1 MDTRRIDIDVVLF
14 NGKKFSAVLIVD
26 GDYDRDDDLME
37 VHNPR
42 IEIDGAVLEALVR
55 ADCDAEMEQ
64 GL

>member
-1 MDTRRIDIDVVLF
+1 MDTRRIDIDAVLF

-26 GDYDRDDDLME
+26 GDYDGDDDLLN

-55 ADCDAEMEQ
+55 ADCDVALEP
-64 GL
+64 